1 MFISRKKY
9 EEEIGK
15 AKHETEERIWNIQRM
30 ERFEENINRKMS
42 DFERIIYGENVPRI
56 DPVFS
61 CTPSPMEMKPVADA
75 VVNILSSVL
84 KKLIDNKEK
93 FCLTDEDK
101 EVIEAK
107 ELLNKM
113 EGAVNE

>member
-1 MFISRKKY
+1 MFISRRKY
-9 EEEIGK
+9 EEAIEK
-15 AKHETEERIWNIQRM
+15 AKRETEERIWQSQRICDL
-30 ERFEENINRKMS
+30 EDRLNR
-42 DFERIIYGENVPRI
+42 RI
-56 DPVFS
+56 DEVTCHANHKPFPS
-61 CTPSPMEMKPVADA
+61 NIAFGEIPSPMNLNPVADA

-107 ELLNKM
+107 ELLKKM
-113 EGAVNE
+113 EGVVNE